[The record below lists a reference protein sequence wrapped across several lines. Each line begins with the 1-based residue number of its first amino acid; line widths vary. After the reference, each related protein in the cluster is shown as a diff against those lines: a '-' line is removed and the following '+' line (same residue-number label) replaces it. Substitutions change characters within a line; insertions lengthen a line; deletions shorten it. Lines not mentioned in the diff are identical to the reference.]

1 MPAHK
6 SLAAAARSTKSDGIP
21 VTQTEWRANRLA
33 DAVAK
38 AAAAA
43 AAPATAVTTE
53 VGQAMRLL
61 MLEAAVVGATTH
73 AANHHP
79 VVRAMVDGTEGS
91 TMKRDSVTPKRE
103 AQRPYGPRRTRPGLV
118 PLPPPPSARVAPPT
132 VGKAKGGKRAIGS
145 KSAARAEAA
154 ARAAKRRRLDRAA
167 ADLALREAVRVRH
180 EEDAASPRYPSPS
193 PERVRAFAA
202 GLTADEPCVAAAAG
216 GGETTAVDPAWRR
229 CSRSRSRRRDANAAG
244 HSSAPA
250 PAGVSAEGV
259 AARPPRGPRSCSRDD
274 SARGARTPPSLAALV
289 AAHTRAYAPRR
300 PAAKLRPSMRVPRLP
315 FG

>member
-145 KSAARAEAA
+145 RSGARAEAA
-154 ARAAKRRRLDRAA
+154 ARAAKRRRLDRAPVSEGA
-167 ADLALREAVRVRH
+167 TQSLI
-180 EEDAASPRYPSPS
+180 SPKQACATPPPSP
-193 PERVRAFAA
+193 
-202 GLTADEPCVAAAAG
+202 
-216 GGETTAVDPAWRR
+216 
-229 CSRSRSRRRDANAAG
+229 
-244 HSSAPA
+244 
-250 PAGVSAEGV
+250 
-259 AARPPRGPRSCSRDD
+259 PR
-274 SARGARTPPSLAALV
+274 
-289 AAHTRAYAPRR
+289 
-300 PAAKLRPSMRVPRLP
+300 
-315 FG
+315 